1 MTRETKIGL
10 LVGLGFI
17 IVFAVLLSHT
27 GPVPPAGDGQPW
39 QLARGEGG
47 PAPGTLMNGTVGE
60 APVVTVARSAP
71 VPDEPV
77 VVDAVTP
84 AERIAEVVSLPRP
97 RGVEPRRVDG
107 PDVPAVALEAG
118 LAPEEVATMIEIPR
132 GEAHRADRLIDPEP
146 GRRPG
151 VPSSSSPEAGG
162 SAGLASAGPSGGL
175 SAAEHL
181 VKKGETL
188 GAIVEG
194 HYGTSRGG
202 ILDLVVKANRDVLK
216 SKDHVVAGQKLTM
229 PALPPEL
236 FEAVSGQRT
245 PASAA
250 RPQSPPARAPETP
263 PRVARAGTGREV
275 TPVGTGTGA
284 SERGEGGAA
293 TRRAPPAV
301 VARKPAAARDLPE
314 KPVAVV
320 SGGGEQLPK
329 AAREDS
335 ASSSEAGISGRGAV
349 TEYEIRPGDTF
360 SSIARRVLGS
370 ERRWREIAEMN
381 THVDPTRLKAGDR
394 IRLPERKPQE
404 AGPPAKRT

>member
-60 APVVTVARSAP
+60 APVVSVARSAP
-71 VPDEPV
+71 VSDQPV
-77 VVDAVTP
+77 VVDAVAP
-84 AERIAEVVSLPRP
+84 AADRIAEVVSLPRP
-97 RGVEPRRVDG
+97 SGVEPRRVDG
-107 PDVPAVALEAG
+107 PAVTLEAG
-118 LAPEEVATMIEIPR
+118 LGPEEVATMIEIPR
-132 GEAHRADRLIDPEP
+132 GETQRADRLIDPEP
-146 GRRPG
+146 GRRPAA
-151 VPSSSSPEAGG
+151 PTASSPEVGV
-162 SAGLASAGPSGGL
+162 SSGLASAGPSGGP
-175 SAAEHL
+175 SASEHL

-236 FEAVSGQRT
+236 FEVVSGQRAT
-245 PASAA
+245 ASAA
-250 RPQSPPARAPETP
+250 RPQSPPARVPEVP
-263 PRVARAGTGREV
+263 PRVAQPGGGREA
-275 TPVGTGTGA
+275 PAAGA
-284 SERGEGGAA
+284 VAGGAERGEAGAA

-320 SGGGEQLPK
+320 SGGGDELPK
-329 AAREDS
+329 AGREDAARS
-335 ASSSEAGISGRGAV
+335 NEAGVGGRGAV
-349 TEYEIRPGDTF
+349 KEYEIRPGDTF

-370 ERRWREIAEMN
+370 ERRWREIAEIN

>member
-60 APVVTVARSAP
+60 APVVSVARSAP
-71 VPDEPV
+71 VSNEPV
-77 VVDAVTP
+77 VVDAVPPTAGP
-84 AERIAEVVSLPRP
+84 IAEVVSLPRP
-97 RGVEPRRVDG
+97 SGVEPRRVG
-107 PDVPAVALEAG
+107 GAGVPAVTLEAG

-132 GEAHRADRLIDPEP
+132 GETQRVDRLTDPEP

-151 VPSSSSPEAGG
+151 TPTASSPEVGV
-162 SAGLASAGPSGGL
+162 SAGLASAAGASGGP
-175 SAAEHL
+175 AASEYV

-188 GAIVEG
+188 GSIVEG

-229 PALPPEL
+229 PSLPPEL
-236 FEAVSGQRT
+236 FEAVSGRRT
-245 PASAA
+245 AASAA
-250 RPQSPPARAPETP
+250 RPQSPPARVPEVP
-263 PRVARAGTGREV
+263 PRVAQAGAGRQV
-275 TPVGTGTGA
+275 PA
-284 SERGEGGAA
+284 AGAA
-293 TRRAPPAV
+293 AGGSAPGEAGESPRRAPPAV
-301 VARKPAAARDLPE
+301 VARRPAAEVLTGN
-314 KPVAVV
+314 PVAVA
-320 SGGGEQLPK
+320 SAGREESPGARGEDADGSK
-329 AAREDS
+329 APA
-335 ASSSEAGISGRGAV
+335 AGHGAAQ
-349 TEYEIRPGDTF
+349 EYEIRAGDTF
-360 SSIARRVLGS
+360 SSIARRLLGS

-381 THVDPTRLKAGDR
+381 SHVDPTRLKAGDR
-394 IRLPERKPQE
+394 IRLPQRKPQE